1 MTSME
6 EEPNH
11 QSINDDGYR
20 SIPVRAHIRNSTV
33 KFNHH
38 FTLKYDN
45 YRIYKQLSFV
55 KTFKNMKYVMLVVE
69 IRVH

>member
-11 QSINDDGYR
+11 QSINDDVYWTT
-20 SIPVRAHIRNSTV
+20 PVMAQIWNSTV

-55 KTFKNMKYVMLVVE
+55 KTLKNMKDVMLVVE